1 MKKLIKLTLVVA
13 LALSSTSLFAQKL
26 GRINLQELIAVMPE
40 TQDMQNKLQAY
51 VKDLQEQMETLQ
63 VELNNKYN
71 DFMKEY
77 NNLAEGV
84 RNVREQE
91 IQDMQNRLQQ
101 FNAWA
106 EQDLQKKR
114 AEMLEPIINK
124 ANDAVTKISKAGGYV
139 AVFDISVPS
148 MAYFDES
155 AMTDI
160 QPQVRAELGIAA
172 DAKPVMPSAE

>member
-13 LALSSTSLFAQKL
+13 LALSSTSLFAQNL
-26 GRINLQELIAVMPE
+26 GRINMQELIAVMPE
-40 TQDMQNKLQAY
+40 TQEMQTKLQAY

-71 DFMKEY
+71 DYLKEHDS
-77 NNLAEGV
+77 LAEGV

-114 AEMLEPIINK
+114 AELLEPIITK
-124 ANDAVTKISKAGGYV
+124 ANDAVTKISKAGNYI
-139 AVFDISVPS
+139 AVFDVSVPS

-172 DAKPVMPSAE
+172 DAKPVIPAE

>member
-1 MKKLIKLTLVVA
+1 MKKLIKLTLAVA
-13 LALSSTSLFAQKL
+13 LALSSTSLFAQNL
-26 GRINLQELIAVMPE
+26 GRINMQELIAVMPE
-40 TQDMQNKLQAY
+40 TQDMQTKLQAY

-71 DFMKEY
+71 DFLKEY
-77 NNLAEGV
+77 DSLADGV

-114 AEMLEPIINK
+114 AEMLEPIITK
-124 ANDAVTKISKAGGYV
+124 ANEAVTKVAKAGKYV
-139 AVFDISVPS
+139 AVFDISMPS
-148 MAYFDES
+148 LAYYNE
-155 AMTDI
+155 AVMTDI
-160 QPQVRAELGIAA
+160 QPKVRAELGIAA
-172 DAKPVMPSAE
+172 DAKPIMPVAE

>member
-26 GRINLQELIAVMPE
+26 GRINMQELIAVMPE
-40 TQDMQNKLQAY
+40 TQEMQTKLQAY

-71 DFMKEY
+71 DYLKEHDS
-77 NNLAEGV
+77 LAEGV

-106 EQDLQKKR
+106 ENDLQKKR
-114 AEMLEPIINK
+114 AEMLEPIITK
-124 ANDAVTKISKAGGYV
+124 ANDAVTKVSKAGGYT
-139 AVFDISVPS
+139 AVFDISIPS

-172 DAKPVMPSAE
+172 DAKPAILAE

>member
-26 GRINLQELIAVMPE
+26 GRINKQELIAVMPE
-40 TQDMQNKLQAY
+40 TQDAQTKMQAY

-63 VELNNKYN
+63 VELNNKVA
-71 DFMKEY
+71 DFYKERE
-77 NNLAEGV
+77 NMAEGV

-106 EQDLQKKR
+106 EQ
-114 AEMLEPIINK
+114 EINK
-124 ANDAVTKISKAGGYV
+124 KYAELMEPVIKKAEDAIAKIAKAGGYT
-139 AVFDISVPS
+139 AVFDLSVPTL
-148 MAYFDES
+148 AYFDES
-155 AMTDI
+155 AMTDV

-172 DAKPVMPSAE
+172 DAKPATLAE

>member
-1 MKKLIKLTLVVA
+1 MKKLIKLTLMVA

-26 GRINLQELIAVMPE
+26 GRINMQELIAVMPE
-40 TQDMQNKLQAY
+40 TQEMQTKLQAY

-101 FNAWA
+101 FNSWA

-114 AEMLEPIINK
+114 AEMLEPIITK
-124 ANDAVTKISKAGGYV
+124 ANNAVTKISKAGGYT

-172 DAKPVMPSAE
+172 DAKPVMPAAE

>member
-26 GRINLQELIAVMPE
+26 GRINMQELIAVMPE
-40 TQDMQNKLQAY
+40 TQDMQTKLQAY

-101 FNAWA
+101 FQAWA

-114 AEMLEPIINK
+114 AELLEPIITK
-124 ANDAVTKISKAGGYV
+124 ANDAVTKVSKAGNYI
-139 AVFDISVPS
+139 AVFDISMPS

-172 DAKPVMPSAE
+172 DAKPAILAE

>member
-26 GRINLQELIAVMPE
+26 GRINMQELIAVMPE
-40 TQDMQNKLQAY
+40 TQDMQTKLQAY

-101 FNAWA
+101 FQAWA

-114 AEMLEPIINK
+114 AELLEPIITK
-124 ANDAVTKISKAGGYV
+124 ANDAVTKVSKAGNYV
-139 AVFDISVPS
+139 AVFDISMPS
-148 MAYFDES
+148 MAYFDEA

-160 QPQVRAELGIAA
+160 QPAVRAELGIAA
-172 DAKPVMPSAE
+172 DAKPVIAEE